1 MSGPDSRARR
11 LDPATRRAAI
21 LASARVAFAT
31 RSYAQVSLA
40 AVGRDAGVSEA
51 LVHKYF
57 DGKAGLFAEL
67 TQEAVDGLL
76 DAQAAAQAALPPNSS
91 RRDRVRTSLLVHLDH
106 VASHPVG
113 WSAPLMGSA
122 DDPEA
127 ARAIRQAANQ
137 RHVTLLQELLGGR
150 DDLRSR
156 YAIHGYLGHVQ
167 ASCLAWSQRG
177 CPDEERWPLVE
188 AALGALEGAL
198 GDWG

>member
-1 MSGPDSRARR
+1 MSDSDAQPRR

-21 LASARVAFAT
+21 LASARLAFAS
-31 RSYAQVSLA
+31 RPYDQVSLA
-40 AVGRDAGVSEA
+40 AVGRGAGVSEA

-67 TQEAVDGLL
+67 TQEAVDRLL
-76 DAQAAAQAALPPNSS
+76 AAQAAADAALPPGSS
-91 RRDRVRTSLLVHLDH
+91 RRDRVRSSLLVHLDH

-127 ARAIRQAANQ
+127 ARAIRQAASE
-137 RHVTLLQELLGGR
+137 RYVALLQDLLGGR

-167 ASCLAWSQRG
+167 ASCLNWSLRG

-188 AALGALEGAL
+188 AALGALQGAL

>member
-1 MSGPDSRARR
+1 MSEPERGARR

-21 LASARVAFAT
+21 LASARIAFAS
-31 RSYAQVSLA
+31 RPYAQVSLA

-67 TQEAVDGLL
+67 TQEAVDLL
-76 DAQAAAQAALPPNSS
+76 LTAQAEAQAALPPGSS

-106 VASHPVG
+106 VASHPAG
-113 WSAPLMGSA
+113 WAAPLMGSA

-127 ARAIRQAANQ
+127 ARAVRQAATQ
-137 RHVTLLQELLGGR
+137 QHVALLQELLGGR
-150 DDLRSR
+150 QDLRSH

-167 ASCLAWSQRG
+167 AACLSWSQRG